1 MPHEPPAGFVSS
13 AEARRRLGV
22 SDRTLRRRVK
32 AGEIEGEYINRPQG
46 SILYVKLP
54 PDTAEQ
60 AAGDA
65 ALDGADAT
73 EEPDAADTT
82 RQDVALA
89 ASLLERLDGV
99 NAALLAA
106 TERAVKAE
114 GARDT
119 AQAATVDLRA
129 HLADVQA
136 ERDAAAAR
144 AQTAEAEL
152 QRLRARR
159 WYDPRTW

>member
-1 MPHEPPAGFVSS
+1 
-13 AEARRRLGV
+13 
-22 SDRTLRRRVK
+22 
-32 AGEIEGEYINRPQG
+32 
-46 SILYVKLP
+46 
-54 PDTAEQ
+54 
-60 AAGDA
+60 
-65 ALDGADAT
+65 
-73 EEPDAADTT
+73 
-82 RQDVALA
+82 VALA

-144 AQTAEAEL
+144 AQAAEAEL